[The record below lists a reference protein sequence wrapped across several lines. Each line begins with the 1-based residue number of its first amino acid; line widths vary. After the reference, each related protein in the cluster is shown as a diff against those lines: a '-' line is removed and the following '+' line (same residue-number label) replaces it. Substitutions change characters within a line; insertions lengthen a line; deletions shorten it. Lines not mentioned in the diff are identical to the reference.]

1 VVVPVDQ
8 ADRLGREMPPR
19 LPSLLCRLVRNQRG
33 ATSIEYALVVTLISM
48 VLVAAANNL
57 GSSLQTALNDAAS
70 VLN

>member
-8 ADRLGREMPPR
+8 ADTLDREMPSR
-19 LPSLLCRLVRNQRG
+19 LPSLLFHLVRSQRG